1 MHRLAVFDLD
11 GTLLDTA
18 PDIRVAVNR
27 RLAAAGLAPLDL
39 AEVAAMIGDGARVL
53 LDRAF
58 ATRGAPVP
66 GDAVAAFTADPDLEG
81 GPLTTLFPGIR
92 ELLDAL
98 RGAAWRL
105 AVCTNKPVVPARA
118 LLEHFGIGA
127 HFGAVAGGDSFATRK
142 PDPAHLLATMGLA
155 GGGRAVM
162 IGDHAND
169 MLAARGAGI
178 EAIFAGWGYGA
189 PWMAGDNPVAPNV
202 PVLRDW
208 LIEGAGNRVSCR
220 GA

>member
-1 MHRLAVFDLD
+1 MNRLAVFDLD

-18 PDIRVAVNR
+18 PDIRIAANR
-27 RLAAAGLAPLDL
+27 LLAAHGLAPLGL
-39 AEVAAMIGDGARVL
+39 AEITPMIGDGARVL
-53 LDRAF
+53 CERAF
-58 ATRGAPVP
+58 AARGAPVP
-66 GDAVAAFTADPDLEG
+66 EGAVQAYTDDPALEA
-81 GPLTTLFPGIR
+81 GPLTRLFPGIE
-92 ELLDAL
+92 ELLVAL
-98 RGAAWRL
+98 RAAGWRL

-118 LLEHFGIGA
+118 VLVHFRIAG
-127 HFGAVAGGDSFATRK
+127 HFRAVGGGDSFATRK

-189 PWMAGDNPVAPNV
+189 PWMAGDNVVAADV
-202 PVLRDW
+202 ASLRGL
-208 LIEGAGNRVSCR
+208 LIGDAGT
-220 GA
+220 